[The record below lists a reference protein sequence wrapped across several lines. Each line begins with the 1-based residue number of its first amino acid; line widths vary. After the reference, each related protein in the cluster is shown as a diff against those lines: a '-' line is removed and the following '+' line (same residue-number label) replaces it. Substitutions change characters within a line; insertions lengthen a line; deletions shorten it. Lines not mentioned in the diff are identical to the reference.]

1 MDKLRELLPDNLFQA
16 MLRKL
21 GREETLRLL
30 WGVLV
35 GEQLASQT
43 GLKSVRGTT
52 LVVTVP
58 DAQWTRSLQPM
69 GKMLVD
75 AVNRFPDSWRAKSV
89 EFVVD
94 LNPNAAVPKPA
105 ARGGSG
111 RAGLRATSESNGL
124 AGGSIGDEQLRE
136 AFSESEHKYFSR
148 REEPAK

>member
-1 MDKLRELLPDNLFQA
+1 MDKVRELLPDNLFKA
-16 MLRKL
+16 MLKKL
-21 GREETLRLL
+21 GREEALRLL

-43 GLKSVRGTT
+43 SLKSVRGTT

-69 GKMLVD
+69 EKMLVD

-94 LNPNAAVPKPA
+94 SNQIAAVPRPA
-105 ARGGSG
+105 VRGGPG
-111 RAGLRATSESNGL
+111 RTGLRAKSESNGL
-124 AGGSIGDEQLRE
+124 AGGSIEDEQLRE
-136 AFSESEHKYFSR
+136 AFNESEHKYFSR
-148 REEPAK
+148 QEEPAK